1 MCSVGQC
8 VHYSQLPS
16 YQKISRET
24 SKSNMLL
31 GISTALL
38 TVYLVLQ
45 LIKVLVH
52 GRESSNA
59 STLAAQA
66 QIEPKYDDSTHT
78 RPRNTTTGDEISEML
93 QSTQRATV
101 SFRNISYTIP
111 SQGPDLVSLQSLGID
126 TAAEKISSSTDAHSD
141 LNVLKGISGIV
152 HPGQILAILGA
163 SGAGKST
170 LLDILSRR
178 EKCGNV
184 SGKVL
189 INDRDLIG
197 GLTTEEFHRMSGYV
211 DQQDLHVATA
221 TVYETVMTSA
231 LLRLPRAMSMV
242 AKEKRVCEI
251 LTELGLWSVR
261 DSKIG
266 KNGARGISGGEMR
279 RVSIAC
285 ELVTSP
291 SIIFLDE
298 PTSGLDAYN
307 AFVVMNTLSQ
317 LTRRYGRTV
326 ICTIHQPR
334 TDIFTMFDQLIVL
347 AAGQMCY
354 SGPSSEMAGYL
365 ESIGHAVPEGYNV
378 ADFSVDL
385 VQQATAA
392 HINMPNSKPK
402 DKATQPQA
410 SATFP
415 STDSNAASQD
425 NISSDGEWSPLLKSS
440 QLSLATEHINLPGSK
455 NTKAKLLSHEKG
467 HKEKQFFINVTKIN
481 LQQVLDSFTHSPHH
495 ARIMEELDTI
505 TGSSWTSTKFEMV
518 SSAGMTPHVR
528 PVTPIQQIKVI
539 FINLYDLASLL
550 YRFLCG
556 KQVGTTFDDK
566 LRPTVYEQFKILS
579 ARIFRNLYRDP
590 TLMLANYALSLF
602 IGLMCGVLFYQL
614 DSSVQGMQNRL
625 GMLMFI
631 LAFYGFGSMTS
642 LLVFSEERL
651 LYL

>member
-1 MCSVGQC
+1 MKCNCIPGRFLCGNYGLDISSVLNEVEGPVDIRCHESGFSDCYIRELVISKTLAAIIGDDAINMMCSVGQC

-16 YQKISRET
+16 YQKISHET
-24 SKSNMLL
+24 SKSNMFI
-31 GISTALL
+31 GVSTALL

-52 GRESSNA
+52 GRNTRNA
-59 STLAAQA
+59 SISVGEAHTKPTHA
-66 QIEPKYDDSTHT
+66 DSTK
-78 RPRNTTTGDEISEML
+78 PRSAYKTTGDEIDDML
-93 QSTQRATV
+93 QSTQQATV
-101 SFRNISYTIP
+101 SFRDICYTIP
-111 SQGPDLVSLQSLGID
+111 TQGPDLVSLHSLGID
-126 TAAEKISSSTDAHSD
+126 TTAEKINPSTNTQSNI
-141 LNVLKGISGIV
+141 NVLKGISGIV

-189 INDRDLIG
+189 VNDCDLISG
-197 GLTTEEFHRMSGYV
+197 ITTGEFHRISGYV

-221 TVYETVMTSA
+221 TVYESVMTSA
-231 LLRLPRAMSMV
+231 LLRLPRKMSMV

-261 DSKIG
+261 NSKIG

-334 TDIFTMFDQLIVL
+334 TDIFSMFDKLIVL

-354 SGPSSEMAGYL
+354 SGPASEMSGYL
-365 ESIGHAVPEGYNV
+365 KSIGHAVPDGYNV

-392 HINMPNSKPK
+392 HTSMIQPVLHNKAAHPQTNATTSNPDNSNV
-402 DKATQPQA
+402 TQ
-410 SATFP
+410 
-415 STDSNAASQD
+415 NA
-425 NISSDGEWSPLLKSS
+425 ILSDGEWSPLLKSS
-440 QLSLATEHINLPGSK
+440 QLALAAEETTVYDSK
-455 NTKAKLLSHEKG
+455 NHNTELPSHAQSRDEKQLIYVTKA
-467 HKEKQFFINVTKIN
+467 N
-481 LQQVLDSFTHSPHH
+481 LHQILESFLCSPHH
-495 ARIMEELDTI
+495 GRIMNELDII
-505 TGSSWTSTKFEMV
+505 TGSSWEFTKFEMI
-518 SSAGMTPHVR
+518 SSAGMAPHNR
-528 PVTPIQQIKVI
+528 P
-539 FINLYDLASLL
+539 
-550 YRFLCG
+550 
-556 KQVGTTFDDK
+556 
-566 LRPTVYEQFKILS
+566 
-579 ARIFRNLYRDP
+579 
-590 TLMLANYALSLF
+590 
-602 IGLMCGVLFYQL
+602 
-614 DSSVQGMQNRL
+614 
-625 GMLMFI
+625 
-631 LAFYGFGSMTS
+631 
-642 LLVFSEERL
+642 
-651 LYL
+651 